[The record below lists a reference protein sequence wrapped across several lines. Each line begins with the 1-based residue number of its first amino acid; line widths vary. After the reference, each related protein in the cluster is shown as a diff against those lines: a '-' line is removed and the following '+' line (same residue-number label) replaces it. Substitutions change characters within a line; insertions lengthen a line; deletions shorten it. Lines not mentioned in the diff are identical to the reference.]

1 MYPYINIHS
10 HRKTDEKNEI
20 VLHNYIL
27 DSCSPEESI
36 NANESEFFS
45 IGIHPWY
52 IPQHPKQALEYLN
65 RLSTYHSCQAI
76 GEVGLDKNAATDMSA
91 QEDIYIQQLKIAS
104 KQHLPL
110 IIHCVKAWN
119 EIIAIHSAYHPEIP
133 CIIHGFRGKPQLAE
147 SLINAG
153 FYLSFGFH
161 FNEESIKICPSHR
174 LFLETDE
181 DLRPISEL
189 YEAVSNI
196 RQCSVNEL
204 KIQCFDNLRNLN
216 KKLQVS
222 LKGRTFVE
230 L

>member
-1 MYPYINIHS
+1 MYPYINIHT
-10 HRKTDEKNEI
+10 HRETDDRNEI
-20 VLHNYIL
+20 VIHNYIL
-27 DSCSPEESI
+27 DSDRQGEGVTT
-36 NANESEFFS
+36 NEKEFFS

-52 IPQHPKQALEYLN
+52 IPQHPEQSLEQLSH
-65 RLSTYHSCQAI
+65 LSTHHLCQAI
-76 GEVGLDKNAATDMSA
+76 GEVGLDKNATTDMVV
-91 QEDIYIQQLKIAS
+91 QQDIYIQQLKMAS
-104 KQHLPL
+104 AQNLPI

-119 EIIAIHSAYHPEIP
+119 EIMAIHSTYHPDIP

-147 SLINAG
+147 SLLNAG

-161 FNEESIKICPSHR
+161 FNEESIRICPPHR

-181 DLRPISEL
+181 DTRPINEL
-189 YEAVSNI
+189 YEIVSNI
-196 RQCSVNEL
+196 RKCSVEEL
-204 KIQCFDNLRNLN
+204 KIQCFNNLRNLN